1 MIEVQRTNSKAD
13 MLVTLG
19 SMLRDVF
26 QLRHDGGRHDRLARA
41 HGYVDGYMRGLIET
55 GVATKGEL
63 LEFVGQQRRNVDGP
77 ATRVV
82 SEDEDETAA
91 A

>member
-1 MIEVQRTNSKAD
+1 MNSKAD

-26 QLRHDGGRHDRLARA
+26 QLRRQGARQDRLARA
-41 HGYVDGYMRGLIET
+41 HGYVDGYMRGMLEA

-63 LEFVGQQRRNVDGP
+63 LDFVAQQRQSVDGP
-77 ATRVV
+77 ATRVLV
-82 SEDEDETAA
+82 EDESTAA

>member
-26 QLRHDGGRHDRLARA
+26 ELRHKGGRHDRLTRA
-41 HGYVDGYMRGLIET
+41 HGYVDGYMRGMIET
-55 GVATKGEL
+55 GMATKAEL
-63 LEFVGQQRRNVDGP
+63 LEFVAQQRRNVDGP

-82 SEDEDETAA
+82 AEDETVAA
-91 A
+91 